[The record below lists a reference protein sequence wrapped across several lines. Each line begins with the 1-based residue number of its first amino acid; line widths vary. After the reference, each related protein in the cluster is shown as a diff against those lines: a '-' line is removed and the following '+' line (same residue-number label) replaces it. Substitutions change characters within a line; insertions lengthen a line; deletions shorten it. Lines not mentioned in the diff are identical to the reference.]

1 MAFGHSFTKLLNEKF
16 LDKLC
21 EVSSAYIEEH
31 RDGLD
36 IKLHKV
42 RKIGEI
48 EIIETRI
55 KKVYVNDL
63 PKTKVAFDVI
73 LEVELVIKEADY
85 HYDESDTCNLWIR
98 VPCEGDLLIHVSDW
112 EINEEGVEQYFK
124 KNLPGSC
131 LSDSLVPYI
140 SSCQLEKIATE
151 FLKEYYPSALS
162 ETKNGIPIHVDPTV
176 LAKNLGLTIERKV
189 IKDDSVFG
197 QIYFEDA
204 ETDVSDLLEKGT
216 TFIKAK
222 TIVVNP
228 RRFFLSNYGSE
239 NNTII
244 HECVHWVKHRKAFL
258 LEKLFDSKVSRIT
271 CEAVDKA
278 ERQKT
283 QKELQIMEW
292 QANQLA
298 PRIQMPIKPF
308 RKRARNYIAT
318 LQLLNH
324 AKYEFEVMEEV
335 IDSLA
340 QEFKVSR
347 QSAKIRLVQLGFHQ
361 AIGTYTYIG
370 GHYVRPH
377 CFKYGFIGPSQTFS
391 ISAQKAAYERITNSE
406 LFRLTENGD
415 YLFVENHF
423 VYNAPLYVKNSGK
436 GGQLELTDYA
446 LDHMD
451 ECCLVFDLKIK
462 NIINEDYQT
471 VCFLNRN
478 DGDVTFEYKFNN
490 KLQNVPKADQI
501 AYRKKQLQENAKIR
515 KQMTDEPE
523 QCIQLL
529 LKWRGKNYSDL
540 GDAIDLNPKTISRTV
555 KGETVPKVETVA
567 RICFGLHL
575 PPDISQKL
583 FDVFGCKLNFNNMEH
598 QCIREAL
605 TYKYPEPFDVILD
618 FLEDYGVNLK
628 KD

>member
-36 IKLHKV
+36 IKLRKV

-124 KNLPGSC
+124 KNLPCSC

-361 AIGTYTYIG
+361 AIGTYTYID

-555 KGETVPKVETVA
+555 KGETVPKVETIA

>member
-55 KKVYVNDL
+55 RKVYVNDL

-124 KNLPGSC
+124 KNLPSSC

-361 AIGTYTYIG
+361 AIGTYTYID

>member
-1 MAFGHSFTKLLNEKF
+1 M
-16 LDKLC
+16 
-21 EVSSAYIEEH
+21 
-31 RDGLD
+31 
-36 IKLHKV
+36 
-42 RKIGEI
+42 
-48 EIIETRI
+48 
-55 KKVYVNDL
+55 
-63 PKTKVAFDVI
+63 
-73 LEVELVIKEADY
+73 
-85 HYDESDTCNLWIR
+85 
-98 VPCEGDLLIHVSDW
+98 
-112 EINEEGVEQYFK
+112 
-124 KNLPGSC
+124 
-131 LSDSLVPYI
+131 
-140 SSCQLEKIATE
+140 
-151 FLKEYYPSALS
+151 
-162 ETKNGIPIHVDPTV
+162 
-176 LAKNLGLTIERKV
+176 
-189 IKDDSVFG
+189 
-197 QIYFEDA
+197 
-204 ETDVSDLLEKGT
+204 
-216 TFIKAK
+216 
-222 TIVVNP
+222 
-228 RRFFLSNYGSE
+228 
-239 NNTII
+239 
-244 HECVHWVKHRKAFL
+244 
-258 LEKLFDSKVSRIT
+258 
-271 CEAVDKA
+271 
-278 ERQKT
+278 
-283 QKELQIMEW
+283 
-292 QANQLA
+292 
-298 PRIQMPIKPF
+298 
-308 RKRARNYIAT
+308 
-318 LQLLNH
+318 
-324 AKYEFEVMEEV
+324 
-335 IDSLA
+335 
-340 QEFKVSR
+340 
-347 QSAKIRLVQLGFHQ
+347 
-361 AIGTYTYIG
+361 
-370 GHYVRPH
+370 
-377 CFKYGFIGPSQTFS
+377 
-391 ISAQKAAYERITNSE
+391 
-406 LFRLTENGD
+406 
-415 YLFVENHF
+415 
-423 VYNAPLYVKNSGK
+423 YVKNSGK

>member
-36 IKLHKV
+36 IKLRKV

-140 SSCQLEKIATE
+140 SSCQLEKSATE

-361 AIGTYTYIG
+361 AIGTYTYID

-555 KGETVPKVETVA
+555 KGETVPKVETIA

>member
-318 LQLLNH
+318 FQLLNH
-324 AKYEFEVMEEV
+324 AKYEFEVLEEV

-361 AIGTYTYIG
+361 AIGTYTYID

>member
-324 AKYEFEVMEEV
+324 AKYEFEIMEEV

-361 AIGTYTYIG
+361 AIGTYTYID

>member
-55 KKVYVNDL
+55 RKVYVNDL

-361 AIGTYTYIG
+361 AIGTYTYID

-490 KLQNVPKADQI
+490 ELQNVPKADQI

>member
-361 AIGTYTYIG
+361 AIGTYTYID

-540 GDAIDLNPKTISRTV
+540 SDAIDLNPKTISRTV

>member
-36 IKLHKV
+36 IKLRKV

-176 LAKNLGLTIERKV
+176 LAKNFGLTIERKV

-361 AIGTYTYIG
+361 AIGTYTYID

-555 KGETVPKVETVA
+555 KGETVPKVETIA

>member
-162 ETKNGIPIHVDPTV
+162 ETKKGIPIHVDPTV

-361 AIGTYTYIG
+361 AIGTYTYID

>member
-36 IKLHKV
+36 IKLRKV

-361 AIGTYTYIG
+361 AIGTYTYID

-555 KGETVPKVETVA
+555 KGETVPKVETIA

>member
-36 IKLHKV
+36 IKLRKV

-124 KNLPGSC
+124 KNLPSSC

-361 AIGTYTYIG
+361 AIGTYTYID

-555 KGETVPKVETVA
+555 KGETVPKVETIA

>member
-36 IKLHKV
+36 IKLRKV

-140 SSCQLEKIATE
+140 SSCQLEEIATE

-176 LAKNLGLTIERKV
+176 LAKNLGLTIERKI

-204 ETDVSDLLEKGT
+204 ETDVSDLLEKGK

-228 RRFFLSNYGSE
+228 CRFFLSNYGSE

-283 QKELQIMEW
+283 QKELHIMEW

-361 AIGTYTYIG
+361 AIGTYTYID

-391 ISAQKAAYERITNSE
+391 ISAQNAAYERITNSE

-462 NIINEDYQT
+462 NNINEDYQT

-478 DGDVTFEYKFNN
+478 DGDITFEYKFNN

>member
-36 IKLHKV
+36 IKLRKV

-204 ETDVSDLLEKGT
+204 ETDVFDLLEKGT

-228 RRFFLSNYGSE
+228 HRFFLSNYGSE

-361 AIGTYTYIG
+361 AIGTYTYID

-555 KGETVPKVETVA
+555 KGETVPKVETIA

>member
-36 IKLHKV
+36 IKLRKV

-112 EINEEGVEQYFK
+112 EIIEEGVEQYFK

-204 ETDVSDLLEKGT
+204 ETDVFDLLEKGT

-228 RRFFLSNYGSE
+228 HRFFLSNYGSE

-361 AIGTYTYIG
+361 AIGTYTYID

-555 KGETVPKVETVA
+555 KGETVPKVETIA

>member
-361 AIGTYTYIG
+361 AIGTYTYID

>member
-36 IKLHKV
+36 IKLRKV

-124 KNLPGSC
+124 KNLPSSC

-361 AIGTYTYIG
+361 AIGTYTYID

-540 GDAIDLNPKTISRTV
+540 GDAIDLNPITISRTV
-555 KGETVPKVETVA
+555 KGETVPKVETIA

>member
-55 KKVYVNDL
+55 RKVYVNDL
-63 PKTKVAFDVI
+63 PKTKVDFDVI

-124 KNLPGSC
+124 KNLPSSC

-361 AIGTYTYIG
+361 AIGTYTYID

>member
-1 MAFGHSFTKLLNEKF
+1 MAFGHSFTKLLNDKF

-31 RDGLD
+31 GDGLD
-36 IKLHKV
+36 LKLHKV
-42 RKIGEI
+42 QEIGEI
-48 EIIETRI
+48 EIIDTRI
-55 KKVYVNDL
+55 EKVYVNDL
-63 PKTKVAFDVI
+63 PETKVAFDVI
-73 LEVELVIKEADY
+73 LEVELEIKEADY

-98 VPCEGDLLIHVSDW
+98 VPCEGDLLKNINDW
-112 EINEEGVEQYFK
+112 EINEDGVEQYFK
-124 KNLPGSC
+124 KNAPANC

-140 SSCQLEKIATE
+140 SSNQLEDIATE

-162 ETKNGIPIHVDPTV
+162 KTNNGIPVHVDPTV
-176 LAKNLGLTIERKV
+176 LAENLGLTVERKV

-197 QIYFEDA
+197 QIYFEDTEA
-204 ETDVSDLLEKGT
+204 DVSDLFEKGT
-216 TFIKAK
+216 TLIKAK

-228 RRFFLSNYGSE
+228 YRFFLSNYGSE

-258 LEKLFDSKVSRIT
+258 LEKLFDSKASRIT

-278 ERQKT
+278 EHQKT

-298 PRIQMPIKPF
+298 PRIQMPAEPF
-308 RKRARNYIAT
+308 RKRARNYIT
-318 LQLLNH
+318 DLQRLNH

-335 IDSLA
+335 IDCLA

-361 AIGTYTYIG
+361 AIGTYTYLD

-377 CFKYGFIGPSQTFS
+377 SFKHGFIGPSQTFS
-391 ISAQKAAYERITNSE
+391 ISVRDAAYERLTNPE
-406 LFRLTENGD
+406 LLSLTENGD

-423 VYNAPLYVKNSGK
+423 VYNAPLYVKTSED
-436 GGQLELTDYA
+436 GQLELTDYA
-446 LDHMD
+446 LAHMD

-462 NIINEDYQT
+462 NNLDEDYQT
-471 VCFLNRN
+471 VCFLNR
-478 DGDVTFEYKFNN
+478 DESDVTFEYKFNN
-490 KLQNVPKADQI
+490 KLQNAPKADQI
-501 AYRKKQLQENAKIR
+501 AYRKKQLQENAEIR
-515 KQMTDEPE
+515 KQMTDDPE

-529 LKWRGKNYSDL
+529 LNWRGKNYSDL

-583 FDVFGCKLNFNNMEH
+583 FDVFGCKLNFNNIEH

>member
-361 AIGTYTYIG
+361 AIGTYTYID

-605 TYKYPEPFDVILD
+605 TYKYPEPFEVILD